1 MRARRARRTN
11 VRDVL
16 LLAQK
21 AEGVGREAAVADGK
35 VHVAAH
41 CVLLD
46 NIHQRTHRLGRLTT
60 ADVAPARR
68 AASSVRTILPA
79 ALLVDTFEGQ
89 APLERVELSR
99 CATKPIEHLLVVG
112 QRARGGAEGE
122 HRVTVSA
129 VSDAD
134 ADAVSLRRLVPRGS
148 CQSQRTFSGY
158 SGYIL
163 YLLTTTCTT

>member
-1 MRARRARRTN
+1 MYGRTERRSRATAR
-11 VRDVL
+11 
-16 LLAQK
+16 Q
-21 AEGVGREAAVADGK
+21 
-35 VHVAAH
+35 
-41 CVLLD
+41 
-46 NIHQRTHRLGRLTT
+46 
-60 ADVAPARR
+60 
-68 AASSVRTILPA
+68 AASGVRTVLPA

-122 HRVTVSA
+122 HRVTVLA

-148 CQSQRTFSGY
+148 CQSQRTFSATQV
-158 SGYIL
+158 SGY
-163 YLLTTTCTT
+163 CTS